1 MIRTILN
8 SVNRNYDE
16 PTVYPVGLATVKTY
30 LGIGSTIHD
39 SLLTS
44 LIESSTKLVE
54 DYAKIA
60 ILNQEINANFDSI
73 NQDTRLPISFYKDIV
88 SVKDENGLDV
98 IYQISKGSNPL
109 LKLTSLNFVEVVYS
123 AGMDTVPQDLIY
135 CIIKS
140 IGEDFEYRT
149 SISLN
154 SSNLLPNNWRQVALK
169 YRSSWLM

>member
-16 PTVYPVGLATVKTY
+16 TTVYPVSLVTVKTY

-39 SLLTS
+39 SLLIN

-60 ILNQEINANFDSI
+60 ILQQEVTANFDSI
-73 NQDTRLPISFYKDIV
+73 NQDTRLPISFYKNIV
-88 SVKDENGLDV
+88 SVKDNDGLDI

-109 LKLTSLNFVEVVYS
+109 LKLTSIDFVEVIYL
-123 AGMDTVPQDLIY
+123 AGMESVPQDLIY

-154 SSNLLPNNWRQVALK
+154 SSSLLPNNWRQVALK